1 MSAGPCHRRNLKG
14 ELVLAL
20 MPTGTVLL
28 VLAVVQAL
36 SHERLLLASLASS
49 AFLIY
54 LDPGHEMNQVR
65 TLVLSQLGA
74 AVAGW
79 ACHEALGAGYVSAGL
94 AMVLSIASMVLAGRV
109 HPPAVSTAL
118 GFGLRSEDEATVVLF
133 AVAVLITA
141 VLVGLQQLL
150 QRLVRIWR

>member
-1 MSAGPCHRRNLKG
+1 M
-14 ELVLAL
+14 
-20 MPTGTVLL
+20 
-28 VLAVVQAL
+28 
-36 SHERLLLASLASS
+36 
-49 AFLIY
+49 
-54 LDPGHEMNQVR
+54 
-65 TLVLSQLGA
+65 LSQLGA

>member
-54 LDPGHEMNQVR
+54 LDPGHEMNQAH
-65 TLVLSQLGA
+65 TG
-74 AVAGW
+74 AVA
-79 ACHEALGAGYVSAGL
+79 
-94 AMVLSIASMVLAGRV
+94 AGRGRGR
-109 HPPAVSTAL
+109 L
-118 GFGLRSEDEATVVLF
+118 GLP
-133 AVAVLITA
+133 
-141 VLVGLQQLL
+141 
-150 QRLVRIWR
+150 